1 MLLSYRS
8 FLQGY
13 LLEKNVFLGLLD
25 IPSYIPVVG
34 RGSAEAGLGWHLAPL
49 LAVRSIWSADAFF
62 LLAGIYFH
70 IFLWVWFWLFSSCS
84 PVIPGAAAFLQLSG
98 TFQLSYSNVLSQE
111 FVRSVE
117 NYSSEKYFC
126 LLFIVES
133 FHRSKNPVKLKQSLC
148 RVDVC
153 FDLQRGKD
161 HRKRRPI

>member
-1 MLLSYRS
+1 MTPSCTSGCEKHLVCRC
-8 FLQGY
+8 FL
-13 LLEKNVFLGLLD
+13 
-25 IPSYIPVVG
+25 PP
-34 RGSAEAGLGWHLAPL
+34 RWHLFPHL
-49 LAVRSIWSADAFF
+49 SLGVVLVIQ
-62 LLAGIYFH
+62 
-70 IFLWVWFWLFSSCS
+70 
-84 PVIPGAAAFLQLSG
+84 PVIPGTAAFLQLSG

-133 FHRSKNPVKLKQSLC
+133 LHRSKNPVKLKQSLC